1 MPQVGEQVS
10 EESLSNAPF
19 ADRKAAVYCKPNVSS
34 PTITSTAHEA
44 ATASRLAGK
53 AVSAISSL
61 LYLTSRSTPAN
72 GPECHWSRMYEH
84 VDQKIRHL
92 ERALKDE
99 ITLCREPSKIHTDLR
114 ILYVLRSTTSHM
126 SRLESF
132 TGCIWVWYRIV
143 ASASFRTSS
152 TSASRRHLLLKSNS

>member
-1 MPQVGEQVS
+1 MPQVGEQPS
-10 EESLSNAPF
+10 QESLSNAPF

-99 ITLCREPSKIHTDLR
+99 VTLCREPSKIHTDSR
-114 ILYVLRSTTSHM
+114 ICSTQYHFTHEWRVSRDAFGVCTA
-126 SRLESF
+126 SWPPRASKSLPRLEHV
-132 TGCIWVWYRIV
+132 CI
-143 ASASFRTSS
+143 S
-152 TSASRRHLLLKSNS
+152 TPPALEV